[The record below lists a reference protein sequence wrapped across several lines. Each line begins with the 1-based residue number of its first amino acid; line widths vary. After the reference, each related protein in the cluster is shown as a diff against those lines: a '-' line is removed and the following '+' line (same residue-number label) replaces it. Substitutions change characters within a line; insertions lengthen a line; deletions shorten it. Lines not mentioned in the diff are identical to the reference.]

1 MLVDMRKPFVVAAA
15 FVLMSLGSSACSRVP
30 DRRPTLTAE
39 VVKEI
44 EAWRTKHEVDY
55 RRDWVTIAGLHD
67 LKAGPN
73 TAGSGAGNDIQL
85 PASVPATLG
94 RFVLDGERVRFEP
107 AKNAGVMLKDKPVTA
122 PIELKDDGGSGADEL
137 LVGEC
142 PARRARERRAPVDSR
157 ARSERRAR
165 ARLPRLHVVPDRRA
179 VPRHRTLHQGCRS
192 RKSSRCRIRS
202 ATSTAY
208 STEGVVEF
216 TLLGQTLRLRPF
228 TTRPKRFYF
237 VFRDA
242 SSGQETYEAA
252 RFVYSNLLDD
262 GTTVIDFNQAYNPPC
277 AFNPYTTCPIPLK
290 ENRLPVKILAGEK
303 AYPVHVPLPQR
314 PSGGGDGTMSSRLAS
329 DGRVLL
335 IERATACGSQS
346 RRRRRSARTPI
357 SSRSS
362 RSGAPS
368 SRRRSWTACPTT
380 APRRWPRS
388 TASSRPTSDR
398 LAAIDPSAGRFRS
411 RSTTTSCAPR

>member
-1 MLVDMRKPFVVAAA
+1 MRRLFVATTA
-15 FVLMSLGSSACSRVP
+15 FALMSLGSSACARAP
-30 DRRPTLTAE
+30 EPPPPLTPE

-73 TAGSGAGNDIQL
+73 TAGSAAGNDIHL
-85 PASVPATLG
+85 PASLPATLG
-94 RFVLDGERVRFEP
+94 RFVLEGQRVRFEP

-122 PIELKDDGGSGADEL
+122 PIDLKDDGGPGADEL
-137 LVGEC
+137 LAGTVRLVVHVSG
-142 PARRARERRAPVDSR
+142 ERRSIRVRDPNGEL
-157 ARSERRAR
+157 ARGFLGFTWFPIDAQYRVTGRFIRDAE
-165 ARLPRLHVVPDRRA
+165 PRKLSVVNTFGDLD
-179 VPRHRTLHQGCRS
+179 T
-192 RKSSRCRIRS
+192 
-202 ATSTAY
+202 Y

-216 TLLGQTLRLRPF
+216 TLHGQTLRLRPF

-242 SSGQETYEAA
+242 SGGQETYEAA

-314 PSGGGDGTMSSRLAS
+314 PTGG
-329 DGRVLL
+329 
-335 IERATACGSQS
+335 Q
-346 RRRRRSARTPI
+346 
-357 SSRSS
+357 
-362 RSGAPS
+362 
-368 SRRRSWTACPTT
+368 
-380 APRRWPRS
+380 
-388 TASSRPTSDR
+388 
-398 LAAIDPSAGRFRS
+398 
-411 RSTTTSCAPR
+411 